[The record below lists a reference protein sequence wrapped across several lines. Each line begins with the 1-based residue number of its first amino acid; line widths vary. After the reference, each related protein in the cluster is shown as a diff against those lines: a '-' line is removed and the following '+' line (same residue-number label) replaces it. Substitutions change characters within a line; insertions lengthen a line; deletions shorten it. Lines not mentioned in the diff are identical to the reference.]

1 MENQINQPQ
10 GSPPDNNLVWAILC
24 TVLCCLPLGIVS
36 IIKAAKVNELWAL
49 GDVAGAHKAASD
61 AKKWAIWG
69 AVISIAFLVLYVIFI
84 VILGLGGFLAG

>member
-24 TVLCCLPLGIVS
+24 TILCCLPLGIVS
-36 IIKAAKVNELWAL
+36 IIKPAKVNELWAR
-49 GDVAGAHKAASD
+49 GDVAGAHRAASD

-69 AVISIAFLVLYVIFI
+69 AVISLAFLVLYVIFI

>member
-36 IIKAAKVNELWAL
+36 IIKAAKVNELWAR
-49 GDVAGAHKAASD
+49 GDVAGAHRAASD

-69 AVISIAFLVLYVIFI
+69 AVISLAFLVLYVIFI